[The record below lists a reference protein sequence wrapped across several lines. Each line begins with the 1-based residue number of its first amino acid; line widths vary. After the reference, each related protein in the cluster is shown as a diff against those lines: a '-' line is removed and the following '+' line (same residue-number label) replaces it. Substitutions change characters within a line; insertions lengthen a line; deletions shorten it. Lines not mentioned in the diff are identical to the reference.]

1 MRWLDGITDSM
12 DMGLNKLR
20 ELVMDKEAWRAVV
33 HGVTKC
39 WTWLSDWTEL
49 NWTEYPGILPDI
61 DFGDHRGIEK
71 RIWSRDLNCPAPTN
85 NHLQEFEQIFLFLFE
100 LQFSY
105 GKTLLAY
112 KPSVFWDG
120 LLCSSGLI
128 LGQHINTKASRIL
141 LFREWA
147 PWISVYLFIHKLCRT
162 AWIVGWNATHT
173 QGQRQQPFCDR
184 GWLELPMACQ
194 PHSGCV
200 FVKSLFILNMFPGSL
215 LFKPAVIYLVHRKGT
230 KCELTKLEILN
241 YWDANRG
248 NHCSWEMLWPFH
260 Q

>member
-1 MRWLDGITDSM
+1 MTEWL
-12 DMGLNKLR
+12 N
-20 ELVMDKEAWRAVV
+20 
-33 HGVTKC
+33 
-39 WTWLSDWTEL
+39 WTEL
-49 NWTEYPGILPDI
+49 NTQEYYLTLILGITEALEREFDQETWIVLPLPI
-61 DFGDHRGIEK
+61 
-71 RIWSRDLNCPAPTN
+71 

-128 LGQHINTKASRIL
+128 LGQHINTKANRIL

-162 AWIVGWNATHT
+162 AWIVGWSATHT

-184 GWLELPMACQ
+184 GWLDLPMACQ

-200 FVKSLFILNMFPGSL
+200 FAKSLFILNMFPGSL